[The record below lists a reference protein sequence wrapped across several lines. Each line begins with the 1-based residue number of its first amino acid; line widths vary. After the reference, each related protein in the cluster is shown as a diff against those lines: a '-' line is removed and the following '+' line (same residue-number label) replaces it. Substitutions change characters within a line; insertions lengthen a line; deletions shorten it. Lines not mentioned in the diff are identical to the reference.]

1 MKAVVHV
8 KQVQEAPSVQ
18 GEPGGPGTVVA
29 DSQNVTNPYDQFA
42 LEEALLTKE
51 KHGGDVVAMT
61 LGGETAVESLR
72 EALAMGVGQVVH
84 VTDPAFQDLDAA
96 GAAAVLAAAVKKL
109 GDTDLVF
116 VGKQTIDTN
125 TAVTGPMVARHLG
138 ATLLTEVIKVVE
150 VDLAA
155 RTITVERL
163 LEGGFQIVKAKLPA
177 LLAVTKDLNEPRYPS
192 LLGIR
197 KASKAPVTVWSAADL
212 GGAPAPATRI
222 TERRVPAAR
231 SAGQVFQGDAPELV
245 ERLMEKLV
253 EGKFI

>member
-1 MKAVVHV
+1 MKSVVLV

-18 GEPGGPGTVVA
+18 GEAGGPGTVVA

-42 LEEALLTKE
+42 VEEALRTKE
-51 KHGGDVVAMT
+51 KHGGDVTVVT

-72 EALAMGVGQVVH
+72 EALAMGVGAVVH
-84 VTDPAFQDLDAA
+84 VTDAAFADLDAA
-96 GAAAVLAAAVKKL
+96 GAAVVLAAAVKKL

-116 VGKQTIDTN
+116 VGARTIDTN

-138 ATLLTEVIKVVE
+138 ATLLTEVSKVVE
-150 VDLAA
+150 IDLGA
-155 RTITVERL
+155 RTITVERM
-163 LEGGFQIVKAKLPA
+163 LEGGFQVVKAKLPA
-177 LLAVTKDLNEPRYPS
+177 LVAVTKDLNEPRYPS

-197 KASKAPVTVWSAADL
+197 KAAKAPVTVWGAADL
-212 GGAPAPATRI
+212 GGAPAPGARI

-231 SAGQVFQGDAPELV
+231 GAGQVFQGETPELV
-245 ERLMEKLV
+245 ERLLEKLV

>member
-1 MKAVVHV
+1 MKSVVLV

-18 GEPGGPGTVVA
+18 GEPGGPGSVVA
-29 DSQNVTNPYDQFA
+29 DSQNVTNPYDLFA
-42 LEEALLTKE
+42 VEEALRTKE
-51 KHGGDVVAMT
+51 KHGGDVTVVT

-72 EALAMGVGQVVH
+72 EALAMGAGLVVH
-84 VTDPAFQDLDAA
+84 VTDPAFAELDAA

-138 ATLLTEVIKVVE
+138 ATLLTEVFKVVE
-150 VDLAA
+150 IDQAA

-163 LEGGFQIVKAKLPA
+163 LEGGFQVVKAKLPA
-177 LLAVTKDLNEPRYPS
+177 VLAVTKDLNEPRYPS

-197 KASKAPVTVWSAADL
+197 KASKAPVTVWGATDL
-212 GGAPAPATRI
+212 DGAPAPATRV
-222 TERRVPAAR
+222 TARRVPAAR
-231 SAGQVFQGDAPELV
+231 SAGEIFQGEPAELV
-245 ERLMEKLV
+245 DRLVAKLA
-253 EGKFI
+253 ESKFI